1 MYCNKCGNEIN
12 ENERF
17 CKYCGAPV
25 EKLDEQVNGEKLDES
40 LQKQTKKKIKW
51 PVLILVLILIIAIA
65 LAIVLV
71 MNKRQSS
78 ATGNQTGDQDDWK
91 VVEEEE
97 SQNAETESPSE
108 NVTENIS
115 TEEETP
121 VKQEENISDEP
132 EQEEAPEIRMQDVKD
147 VSASSY
153 LSEKNIKHVP
163 DLIMDGDTTTAWVEG
178 VDGNGEGESITFT
191 FGDLYAVSDIKIWN
205 GYQKSEDLYYKNA
218 RPAELELEFSDGST
232 ERISLQDISSG
243 FQEFALERHVTSYV
257 KVKII
262 STYAGSKYE
271 DTVIS
276 EIELQ

>member
-12 ENERF
+12 DNERF
-17 CKYCGAPV
+17 CKFCGASV
-25 EKLDEQVNGEKLDES
+25 EKMDEPTEHGELNELS
-40 LQKQTKKKIKW
+40 QKRAKKKLKCFM
-51 PVLILVLILIIAIA
+51 LILAMVLVLVIAME
-65 LAIVLV
+65 IVLL
-71 MNKRQSS
+71 MNDGQSDS
-78 ATGNQTGDQDDWK
+78 TDNQDDWK
-91 VVEEEE
+91 VVEDEE
-97 SQNAETESPSE
+97 SQTTEKETASE
-108 NVTENIS
+108 IVTENSS
-115 TEEETP
+115 TEETQE
-121 VKQEENISDEP
+121 KQKENISN
-132 EQEEAPEIRMQDVKD
+132 EQEKDKAPEVRMRDVED
-147 VSASSY
+147 VTASSY

-232 ERISLQDISSG
+232 ERISLQDTSSG

-262 STYAGSKYE
+262 STYEGSKYE

>member
-71 MNKRQSS
+71 MNKRQSN

-91 VVEEEE
+91 VVEDEE
-97 SQNAETESPSE
+97 SQTTEKETASE

-115 TEEETP
+115 TEEETQE
-121 VKQEENISDEP
+121 KQRENISN
-132 EQEEAPEIRMQDVKD
+132 EQEKDKAPEVRMRDVED
-147 VSASSY
+147 VTASSY
-153 LSEKNIKHVP
+153 LSEKNIKHMP

-232 ERISLQDISSG
+232 ERISLQDTSSG

-262 STYAGSKYE
+262 STYEESKYE

>member
-71 MNKRQSS
+71 MNKRQSN

-91 VVEEEE
+91 VVEDEE
-97 SQNAETESPSE
+97 SQTTEKETASE
-108 NVTENIS
+108 IVTENSS
-115 TEEETP
+115 TEETQE
-121 VKQEENISDEP
+121 KQEENISDEP

-178 VDGNGEGESITFT
+178 VDDNGEGESITFT

-232 ERISLQDISSG
+232 ERISLQDTSSG

-262 STYAGSKYE
+262 STYEGSKYE

>member
-71 MNKRQSS
+71 MNKRQSN

-91 VVEEEE
+91 VVEDEE
-97 SQNAETESPSE
+97 SQTTEKEIASE
-108 NVTENIS
+108 IVTENSS
-115 TEEETP
+115 TEEAQE
-121 VKQEENISDEP
+121 KQKENISN
-132 EQEEAPEIRMQDVKD
+132 EQEKDKAPEVRMQDVKD

>member
-12 ENERF
+12 DNERF
-17 CKYCGAPV
+17 CKFCGASV
-25 EKLDEQVNGEKLDES
+25 EKMDEPTEHGELNELS
-40 LQKQTKKKIKW
+40 QKRAKKKLKCFM
-51 PVLILVLILIIAIA
+51 LILAMVLVIA

-71 MNKRQSS
+71 MNKRQSN

-91 VVEEEE
+91 VVENEE
-97 SQNAETESPSE
+97 SQTTEKEIASE
-108 NVTENIS
+108 IVTENSS
-115 TEEETP
+115 TEETQE
-121 VKQEENISDEP
+121 KQEENISDEP
-132 EQEEAPEIRMQDVKD
+132 EQEEAPEIHMQDVKD

-232 ERISLQDISSG
+232 EQISLQDTSSG

-262 STYAGSKYE
+262 STYEGSKYE

>member
-71 MNKRQSS
+71 MNKRQSN

-91 VVEEEE
+91 VVEDEE
-97 SQNAETESPSE
+97 SQTTEKETASE

-115 TEEETP
+115 TEEETQE
-121 VKQEENISDEP
+121 KQRENISN
-132 EQEEAPEIRMQDVKD
+132 EQEKDKAPEVRMRDVED
-147 VSASSY
+147 VTASSY
-153 LSEKNIKHVP
+153 LSEKNIKHMP

-178 VDGNGEGESITFT
+178 VDGNGEGESITVT

-232 ERISLQDISSG
+232 ERISLQDTSSG

-262 STYAGSKYE
+262 STYEGSKYE

>member
-71 MNKRQSS
+71 MNKRQSN

-91 VVEEEE
+91 VVEDEE
-97 SQNAETESPSE
+97 SQTTEKETASE
-108 NVTENIS
+108 IVTENSS
-115 TEEETP
+115 TEETL

-232 ERISLQDISSG
+232 ERISLQDTSSG

-262 STYAGSKYE
+262 STYEGSKYE

>member
-71 MNKRQSS
+71 MNKRQSN

-91 VVEEEE
+91 VVEDEE
-97 SQNAETESPSE
+97 SQTTEKEIASE
-108 NVTENIS
+108 IVTENSS
-115 TEEETP
+115 TEETQE
-121 VKQEENISDEP
+121 KQKENISN
-132 EQEEAPEIRMQDVKD
+132 EQEKDKAPEVRMRDVED
-147 VSASSY
+147 VTASSY
-153 LSEKNIKHVP
+153 LPEKNIKHVP

-232 ERISLQDISSG
+232 ERISLQDTSSG
-243 FQEFALERHVTSYV
+243 FQKFALERHVTSYV

>member
-71 MNKRQSS
+71 MNKRQSN

-91 VVEEEE
+91 VVEDEE
-97 SQNAETESPSE
+97 SQTTEKETASE
-108 NVTENIS
+108 IVTENSS
-115 TEEETP
+115 TEETL

-132 EQEEAPEIRMQDVKD
+132 EQEEAPEIRMRDVED
-147 VSASSY
+147 VTASSY

-232 ERISLQDISSG
+232 ERISLQDTSSG

-262 STYAGSKYE
+262 STYEGSKYE

>member
-12 ENERF
+12 DNERF
-17 CKYCGAPV
+17 CKFCGASV
-25 EKLDEQVNGEKLDES
+25 EEMDEPTEHGELNELS
-40 LQKQTKKKIKW
+40 QKRAKKKLKCFM
-51 PVLILVLILIIAIA
+51 LILAMVLVLVIAME
-65 LAIVLV
+65 IVLL
-71 MNKRQSS
+71 MNDGQSDS
-78 ATGNQTGDQDDWK
+78 TDDQDDWK
-91 VVEEEE
+91 VVEDEE
-97 SQNAETESPSE
+97 SQTTEKEIASE
-108 NVTENIS
+108 IVTENSS
-115 TEEETP
+115 TEETQE
-121 VKQEENISDEP
+121 KQKENISN
-132 EQEEAPEIRMQDVKD
+132 EQEKDKAPEVRMRDVED
-147 VSASSY
+147 VTASSY
-153 LSEKNIKHVP
+153 LPEKNIKHVP

-232 ERISLQDISSG
+232 EQISLQDTSSG

-262 STYAGSKYE
+262 STYEGSKYE

>member
-71 MNKRQSS
+71 MNKRQSN

-91 VVEEEE
+91 VVEDEE
-97 SQNAETESPSE
+97 SQTTEKETASE
-108 NVTENIS
+108 IVTENSS
-115 TEEETP
+115 TEETL

-191 FGDLYAVSDIKIWN
+191 LGDLYAVSDIKIWN

-232 ERISLQDISSG
+232 ERISLQDTSSG

-262 STYAGSKYE
+262 STYEGSKYE

>member
-12 ENERF
+12 DNERF
-17 CKYCGAPV
+17 CKFCGASV
-25 EKLDEQVNGEKLDES
+25 EEMDEPTEHGELNELS
-40 LQKQTKKKIKW
+40 QKRAKKKLKCFM
-51 PVLILVLILIIAIA
+51 LILAMVLVLVIAME
-65 LAIVLV
+65 IVLL
-71 MNKRQSS
+71 MNDGQSDS
-78 ATGNQTGDQDDWK
+78 TDDQDDWK

-97 SQNAETESPSE
+97 SQTTEKEIASE
-108 NVTENIS
+108 IVTENSS
-115 TEEETP
+115 TEETQE
-121 VKQEENISDEP
+121 KQKENISN
-132 EQEEAPEIRMQDVKD
+132 EQEKDKAPEVRMRDVED
-147 VSASSY
+147 VTASSY

-232 ERISLQDISSG
+232 ERISLQDTSSG

-262 STYAGSKYE
+262 STYEGSKYE

>member
-40 LQKQTKKKIKW
+40 LQKQAKKKIKW

-71 MNKRQSS
+71 MNKRQSN

-91 VVEEEE
+91 VVEDEE
-97 SQNAETESPSE
+97 SQTTEKETASE
-108 NVTENIS
+108 IVTENSS
-115 TEEETP
+115 TEETQE
-121 VKQEENISDEP
+121 KQEENISDEP

-178 VDGNGEGESITFT
+178 VDDNGEGESITFT

-232 ERISLQDISSG
+232 ERISLQDTSSG

-262 STYAGSKYE
+262 STYEGSKYE

>member
-71 MNKRQSS
+71 MNKRQSN

-91 VVEEEE
+91 VVEDEE
-97 SQNAETESPSE
+97 SQTTEKETASE
-108 NVTENIS
+108 IVTENSS
-115 TEEETP
+115 TEETQE
-121 VKQEENISDEP
+121 KQEENISDEP

-232 ERISLQDISSG
+232 ERISLQDTSSG

-262 STYAGSKYE
+262 STYEGSKYE

>member
-71 MNKRQSS
+71 MNKRQSN

-91 VVEEEE
+91 VVEDEE
-97 SQNAETESPSE
+97 SQTTEKEIASE
-108 NVTENIS
+108 IVTENSS
-115 TEEETP
+115 TEETQE
-121 VKQEENISDEP
+121 KQKENISN
-132 EQEEAPEIRMQDVKD
+132 EQEKDKAPEVRMRDVED
-147 VSASSY
+147 VTASSY

-232 ERISLQDISSG
+232 ERISLQDTSSG

-262 STYAGSKYE
+262 STYEGSKYE

>member
-71 MNKRQSS
+71 MNKRQSN

-91 VVEEEE
+91 VVENEE
-97 SQNAETESPSE
+97 SQTTEKEIASE
-108 NVTENIS
+108 IVTENSS
-115 TEEETP
+115 TEEAQE
-121 VKQEENISDEP
+121 KQKENISN
-132 EQEEAPEIRMQDVKD
+132 EQEKDKAPEVRMQDVKD

-232 ERISLQDISSG
+232 ERISLQDTSSG

-262 STYAGSKYE
+262 STYEGSKYE

>member
-12 ENERF
+12 DNERF
-17 CKYCGAPV
+17 CKFCGASV
-25 EKLDEQVNGEKLDES
+25 EKMDEPTEHGELNELS
-40 LQKQTKKKIKW
+40 QKRAKKRLKCFM
-51 PVLILVLILIIAIA
+51 LILAMVLVLVIAME
-65 LAIVLV
+65 IVLL
-71 MNKRQSS
+71 MNDGQSDS
-78 ATGNQTGDQDDWK
+78 TDNQDDWK
-91 VVEEEE
+91 VVEDEE
-97 SQNAETESPSE
+97 SQTTEKETASE
-108 NVTENIS
+108 IVTENSS
-115 TEEETP
+115 TEETQE
-121 VKQEENISDEP
+121 KQKENISN
-132 EQEEAPEIRMQDVKD
+132 EQEKDKAPEVRMRDVED
-147 VSASSY
+147 VTASSY

-232 ERISLQDISSG
+232 ERISLQDTSSG
-243 FQEFALERHVTSYV
+243 FQKFALERHVTSYV

-262 STYAGSKYE
+262 STYEGSKYE

>member
-12 ENERF
+12 DNERF
-17 CKYCGAPV
+17 CKFCGASV
-25 EKLDEQVNGEKLDES
+25 EKMDEPTEHGELNELS
-40 LQKQTKKKIKW
+40 QKRAKKKLKCFM
-51 PVLILVLILIIAIA
+51 LILAMVLVIA

-71 MNKRQSS
+71 MNDGQSDS
-78 ATGNQTGDQDDWK
+78 TDDQDDWK
-91 VVEEEE
+91 VVEDEE
-97 SQNAETESPSE
+97 SQTTEKEIASE
-108 NVTENIS
+108 IVTENSS
-115 TEEETP
+115 TEEAQE
-121 VKQEENISDEP
+121 KQKENISN
-132 EQEEAPEIRMQDVKD
+132 EQEKDKAPEVRMQDVKD

>member
-71 MNKRQSS
+71 MNKRQSN

-91 VVEEEE
+91 VVEDEE
-97 SQNAETESPSE
+97 SQTTEKETASE

-115 TEEETP
+115 TEEETQE
-121 VKQEENISDEP
+121 KQKENISN
-132 EQEEAPEIRMQDVKD
+132 EQEKDKAPEVRMRDVED
-147 VSASSY
+147 VTASSY

-232 ERISLQDISSG
+232 ERISLQDTSSG

-262 STYAGSKYE
+262 STYEGSKYE

>member
-12 ENERF
+12 DNERF
-17 CKYCGAPV
+17 CKFCGASV
-25 EKLDEQVNGEKLDES
+25 EEMDEPTEHGELNELS
-40 LQKQTKKKIKW
+40 QKRAKKKLKCFM
-51 PVLILVLILIIAIA
+51 LILAMVLVLVIAME
-65 LAIVLV
+65 IVLL
-71 MNKRQSS
+71 MNDGQSDS
-78 ATGNQTGDQDDWK
+78 TDDQDDWK
-91 VVEEEE
+91 VVEDEE
-97 SQNAETESPSE
+97 SQTTEKEIASE
-108 NVTENIS
+108 IVTENSS
-115 TEEETP
+115 TEETQE
-121 VKQEENISDEP
+121 KQKENVSN
-132 EQEEAPEIRMQDVKD
+132 EQEKDKAPEVRMRDVED
-147 VSASSY
+147 VTASSY
-153 LSEKNIKHVP
+153 LPEKNIKHMP

-232 ERISLQDISSG
+232 ERISLQDTSSG

-262 STYAGSKYE
+262 STYEGSKYE

>member
-1 MYCNKCGNEIN
+1 M
-12 ENERF
+12 
-17 CKYCGAPV
+17 
-25 EKLDEQVNGEKLDES
+25 
-40 LQKQTKKKIKW
+40 
-51 PVLILVLILIIAIA
+51 LILAMVLVLVIAME
-65 LAIVLV
+65 IVLL
-71 MNKRQSS
+71 MNDGQSDS
-78 ATGNQTGDQDDWK
+78 TDDQDDWK

-132 EQEEAPEIRMQDVKD
+132 EQEEAPEIRMQDLKD

-153 LSEKNIKHVP
+153 LSEENIKHVP
-163 DLIMDGDTTTAWVEG
+163 ERIMDGDTTTAWVEG
-178 VDGNGEGESITFT
+178 GDGNGEGESLTFT

-205 GYQKSEDLYYKNA
+205 GYQKSEDLYYRNA

-232 ERISLQDISSG
+232 ERISLQDMASG

-257 KVKII
+257 KVKIV
-262 STYAGSKYE
+262 STYDGSKYG

-276 EIELQ
+276 EIELR

>member
-12 ENERF
+12 DNERF
-17 CKYCGAPV
+17 CKFCGASV
-25 EKLDEQVNGEKLDES
+25 EEMDEPTEHGELNELS
-40 LQKQTKKKIKW
+40 QKRAKKKLKCFM
-51 PVLILVLILIIAIA
+51 LILAMVLVLVIAME
-65 LAIVLV
+65 IVLL
-71 MNKRQSS
+71 MNDGQSDS
-78 ATGNQTGDQDDWK
+78 TDDQDDWK
-91 VVEEEE
+91 VVEDEE
-97 SQNAETESPSE
+97 SQTTEKEIASE
-108 NVTENIS
+108 IVTENSS
-115 TEEETP
+115 TEETQE
-121 VKQEENISDEP
+121 KQKENVSN
-132 EQEEAPEIRMQDVKD
+132 EQEKDKAPEVRMRDVED
-147 VSASSY
+147 VTASSY
-153 LSEKNIKHVP
+153 LPEKNIKHMS

-232 ERISLQDISSG
+232 ERISLQDTSSG

-262 STYAGSKYE
+262 STYEGSKYE

>member
-51 PVLILVLILIIAIA
+51 LVLILVLILIIAIA
-65 LAIVLV
+65 LTIVLV
-71 MNKRQSS
+71 MNERQSN
-78 ATGNQTGDQDDWK
+78 ATGNQTGNQDDWK
-91 VVEEEE
+91 VVEDEE
-97 SQNAETESPSE
+97 SQTMEQEIALEI
-108 NVTENIS
+108 VTENSS
-115 TEEETP
+115 TEET
-121 VKQEENISDEP
+121 QERQKENISNEP
-132 EQEEAPEIRMQDVKD
+132 EKDKAPEVRMRDVKD

-153 LSEKNIKHVP
+153 LSEKNIKHVT
-163 DLIMDGDTTTAWVEG
+163 DRIMDGDTTTAWVEG
-178 VDGNGEGESITFT
+178 VEGNGEGESITFT
-191 FGDLYAVSDIKIWN
+191 FGDLYVVSDIKIWN

-218 RPAELELEFSDGST
+218 RPSELELEFSDGST
-232 ERISLQDISSG
+232 ERILLQDMASG

-262 STYAGSKYE
+262 STYEGSKYE

>member
-12 ENERF
+12 DNERF
-17 CKYCGAPV
+17 CKFCGASV
-25 EKLDEQVNGEKLDES
+25 EEMDEPTEHGELNELS
-40 LQKQTKKKIKW
+40 QKQAKKKLKCFM
-51 PVLILVLILIIAIA
+51 LILAMVLVLVIAME
-65 LAIVLV
+65 IVLL
-71 MNKRQSS
+71 MNDGQSDS
-78 ATGNQTGDQDDWK
+78 TDDQDDWK

-97 SQNAETESPSE
+97 SQTTEKEIASE
-108 NVTENIS
+108 IVTENSS
-115 TEEETP
+115 TEETP

-232 ERISLQDISSG
+232 ERISLQDTSSG

-262 STYAGSKYE
+262 STYEGSKYE

>member
-51 PVLILVLILIIAIA
+51 LVLILVLILIIAIA
-65 LAIVLV
+65 LTIVLV
-71 MNKRQSS
+71 MNERQSN
-78 ATGNQTGDQDDWK
+78 ATGNQTGNQDDWK
-91 VVEEEE
+91 VVEDEE
-97 SQNAETESPSE
+97 SQTTEQE
-108 NVTENIS
+108 IALEIVTENSS
-115 TEEETP
+115 TEET
-121 VKQEENISDEP
+121 QERQKENISNEP
-132 EQEEAPEIRMQDVKD
+132 EKDKAPEVRMRDVKD

-153 LSEKNIKHVP
+153 LSEKNIKHVT
-163 DLIMDGDTTTAWVEG
+163 DRIMDGDTTTAWVEG
-178 VDGNGEGESITFT
+178 VEGNGEGESITFT
-191 FGDLYAVSDIKIWN
+191 FGDLYVVSDIKIWN

-218 RPAELELEFSDGST
+218 RPSELELEFSDGST
-232 ERISLQDISSG
+232 ERILLQDMASG

-257 KVKII
+257 KVKIV
-262 STYAGSKYE
+262 STYDGSKYE

-276 EIELQ
+276 EIELR

>member
-51 PVLILVLILIIAIA
+51 LVLILVLILIIAIA
-65 LAIVLV
+65 LTIVLV
-71 MNKRQSS
+71 MNERQSN
-78 ATGNQTGDQDDWK
+78 ATGNQTGNQDDWK
-91 VVEEEE
+91 VVEDEE
-97 SQNAETESPSE
+97 SQTTEQE
-108 NVTENIS
+108 IALEIVTENSS
-115 TEEETP
+115 TEET
-121 VKQEENISDEP
+121 QERQKENISNEP
-132 EQEEAPEIRMQDVKD
+132 EKDKAPEVRMRYVKD

-153 LSEKNIKHVP
+153 LSEKNIKHVT
-163 DLIMDGDTTTAWVEG
+163 DRIMDGDTTTAWVEG
-178 VDGNGEGESITFT
+178 VEGNGEGESITFT
-191 FGDLYAVSDIKIWN
+191 FGDLYVVSDIKIWN

-218 RPAELELEFSDGST
+218 RPSELELEFSDGST
-232 ERISLQDISSG
+232 ERILLQDMASG

-262 STYAGSKYE
+262 STYEGSKYE

>member
-12 ENERF
+12 DNERF
-17 CKYCGAPV
+17 CKFCGASV
-25 EKLDEQVNGEKLDES
+25 EEMDEPTEHGELNELS
-40 LQKQTKKKIKW
+40 QKRAKKKLKCFM
-51 PVLILVLILIIAIA
+51 LILAMVLVLVIAME
-65 LAIVLV
+65 IVLL
-71 MNKRQSS
+71 MNDGQSDS
-78 ATGNQTGDQDDWK
+78 TDDQDDWK

-97 SQNAETESPSE
+97 SQTTEKEIASE
-108 NVTENIS
+108 IVTENSS
-115 TEEETP
+115 TEETP

-232 ERISLQDISSG
+232 ERISLQDTSSG

-262 STYAGSKYE
+262 STYEGSKYE

-276 EIELQ
+276 EIEIQ